1 MKRLHQPQHHQK
13 LPIQKQQ
20 GFTLFELL
28 VVLGIAAIL
37 VSLALPAYLQLVQQE
52 RHTQAVNQLQ
62 AMYKFARSEAI
73 KRNQQVNIV
82 AGAGG
87 HWQVELPEQQ
97 DRSIR
102 SFQLKDAAIAV
113 TGLDLVNVSQ
123 TGFST
128 PASVS
133 ISHNQHTD
141 AAKWLCIFPSGQLTI
156 QSQACTHLG

>member
-1 MKRLHQPQHHQK
+1 M
-13 LPIQKQQ
+13 KQQ

-37 VSLALPAYLQLVQQE
+37 VALALPSYQRLVQQE

-82 AGAGG
+82 AGASG
-87 HWQVELPEQQ
+87 HWQVELPQQ
-97 DRSIR
+97 ADRSIR
-102 SFQLKDAAIAV
+102 SFQLKDHEIAV
-113 TGLDLVNVSQ
+113 TGLDLLNVSH
-123 TGFST
+123 TGSAT
-128 PASVS
+128 AASVA
-133 ISHNQHTD
+133 ISHLQQTD

-156 QSQACTHLG
+156 QSQACSHLG